1 MLQTTDGVAW
11 LAPDWPAPPGVRA
24 AFTLRAGGVSAP
36 PWDSL
41 NVGVHV
47 GDAADA
53 VRENR
58 WRLRA
63 ALALPAEPLWLDQ
76 VHGCEVV
83 DADAVAADAG
93 AGPLEPAAARPRADA
108 VVAARPG
115 VVCAIQVADCL
126 PVLFA
131 SLDGQRIGAAH
142 AGWRGLA
149 GGVLEA
155 TLAALGRPA
164 HEFMAWLGP
173 AIGPAHFEVGDE
185 VRAAF
190 CDTLAGRAG
199 PVAPPGRDPA
209 AAFVR
214 NERGRWDCDLYEL
227 ARQRLAAAGV
237 HSVWGGGEDTFG
249 EPARYFSHRRAAP
262 TGRHVALLWRAS
274 TVRL

>member
-1 MLQTTDGVAW
+1 MLQATDGVAW
-11 LAPDWPAPPGVRA
+11 LAPDWPAPRGVRA

-47 GDAADA
+47 GDAAAA
-53 VRENR
+53 VHENR
-58 WRLRA
+58 RRLRA

-76 VHGCEVV
+76 VHGVEV
-83 DADAVAADAG
+83 VAADAI
-93 AGPLEPAAARPRADA
+93 PADVASRPRGDA

-149 GGVLEA
+149 AGVLEA

-164 HEFMAWLGP
+164 AQVMAWLGP

-190 CDTLAGRAG
+190 CDPPAGHAG
-199 PVAPPGRDPA
+199 PAGPDPA

-214 NERGRWDCDLYEL
+214 NARGRWDCDLYEL

-237 HSVWGGGEDTFG
+237 HSVWGGGEDTCG
-249 EPARYFSHRRAAP
+249 DPLRYFSHRRGAP
-262 TGRHVALLWRAS
+262 TGRHVALLWLDGA
-274 TVRL
+274 VRL

>member
-1 MLQTTDGVAW
+1 VLQTTDGVAW
-11 LAPDWPAPPGVRA
+11 LAPDWPAPRGVRA

-47 GDAADA
+47 GDAAAA
-53 VRENR
+53 VHENR
-58 WRLRA
+58 RRLRA
-63 ALALPAEPLWLDQ
+63 ALALPAAPLWLDQ
-76 VHGCEVV
+76 VHGVEVV
-83 DADAVAADAG
+83 AADAIPADAVA
-93 AGPLEPAAARPRADA
+93 RPRGDA

-131 SLDGQRIGAAH
+131 SLDGPRLGAAH

-164 HEFMAWLGP
+164 AEFMAWLGP

-190 CDTLAGRAG
+190 CDPPAGDAG
-199 PVAPPGRDPA
+199 PGGPPGLDPA

-214 NERGRWDCDLYEL
+214 NARGRWDCDLYEL

-249 EPARYFSHRRAAP
+249 QPARYFSHRRAAP
-262 TGRHVALLWRAS
+262 TGRHVALLWRTS

>member
-1 MLQTTDGVAW
+1 VLRVDDGVAW
-11 LAPDWPAPPGVRA
+11 LAPDWPAPQGVCA
-24 AFTLRAGGVSAP
+24 AFTLRGGGVSAP

-53 VRENR
+53 VQENR
-58 WRLRA
+58 RRLRA
-63 ALALPAEPLWLDQ
+63 ALALPGEPLWLDQ

-83 DADAVAADAG
+83 DADAAAA
-93 AGPLEPAAARPRADA
+93 ASAAAPAAVRPRGDA

-190 CDTLAGRAG
+190 CDPPAGHAAPAG
-199 PVAPPGRDPA
+199 QVPA

-214 NERGRWDCDLYEL
+214 NARGRWDCDLYEL

-237 HSVWGGGEDTFG
+237 HGVWGGGEDTFG
-249 EPARYFSHRRAAP
+249 EPERYFSHRRAAP
-262 TGRHVALLWRAS
+262 TGRHVALLWRVS

>member
-1 MLQTTDGVAW
+1 MLKVTDGVAW
-11 LAPDWPAPPGVRA
+11 LAPDWPAPHGVHA
-24 AFTLRAGGVSAP
+24 AFSLREGGVSAP

-47 GDAADA
+47 GDVATA

-58 WRLRA
+58 RRLRV

-76 VHGCEVV
+76 VHGSEVV
-83 DADAVAADAG
+83 DADAWLGAD
-93 AGPLEPAAARPRADA
+93 RPRADA

-126 PVLFA
+126 PVLLA

-149 GGVLEA
+149 AGVLEA
-155 TLAALGRPA
+155 TLAALGRRA
-164 HEFMAWLGP
+164 GDFMVWLGP

-190 CDTLAGRAG
+190 CDQAAQH
-199 PVAPPGRDPA
+199 AADPA

-214 NERGRWDCDLYEL
+214 NARGRWDCDLYEL
-227 ARQRLAAAGV
+227 ARQRLVAAGV
-237 HSVWGGGEDTFG
+237 HSVWGGGEDTCG
-249 EPARYFSHRRAAP
+249 QAARYFSHRRAAP
-262 TGRHVALLWRAS
+262 TGRHVALLWLDDA
-274 TVRL
+274 VRL